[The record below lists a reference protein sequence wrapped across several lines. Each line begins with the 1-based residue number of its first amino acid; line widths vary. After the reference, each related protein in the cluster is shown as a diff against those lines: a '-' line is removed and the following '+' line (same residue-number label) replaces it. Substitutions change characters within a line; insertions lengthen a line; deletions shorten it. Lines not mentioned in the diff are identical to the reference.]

1 MSGRL
6 ADAFAAFD
14 DGAEPAADTGRTSA
28 QQAEPICVQ
37 VSQDGVR
44 ISLTDSAL
52 QLGPQQLGEQLSAA
66 VTAALAQPSAAPA
79 EPAEQP
85 SPASP
90 ATPASPISP
99 ERDTPQ
105 QFDSLAAMNAYF
117 TKLIEDRL
125 T

>member
-14 DGAEPAADTGRTSA
+14 DGAEPAEDTGRTSA

-79 EPAEQP
+79 EQP
-85 SPASP
+85 SPAS
-90 ATPASPISP
+90 PASPISP